1 MKKTEN
7 DLNTLVK
14 VLTDKPGYTEVDEY
28 ELHPFLKKNDIVFD
42 KVEIEDVIVLHQ
54 ALELAEEN
62 HVDEYL
68 DKLVVKEE
76 QGVKGV
82 YLEEHCIRVLTPC
95 SENEVGNR
103 LYERK
108 EVLSE
113 TLDTYE
119 HLKELNDEMIDK
131 YGDNPNY

>member
-1 MKKTEN
+1 MSNKHK
-7 DLNTLVK
+7 DLNTLVE
-14 VLTDKPGYTEVDEY
+14 VLTDKPGYTEVGEY
-28 ELHPFLKKNDIVFD
+28 ELHPFLKENGIVFD
-42 KVEIEDVIVLHQ
+42 EVEIEDVVILHQ

-62 HVDEYL
+62 HVDEHL

-82 YLEEHCIRVLTPC
+82 YLDDHCIRVLTPC
-95 SENEVGNR
+95 SEQEKGNR

-113 TLDTYE
+113 TLETYE